1 MDFQTVMTATSRIER
16 ISKSYMD
23 FDAKIRRITDGKMGF
38 TEYNCFDDIWKEMS
52 IPDCLK
58 HIVEDRQELLNYY
71 CLVQIHFQ
79 GQFIVIARALKALKC
94 SLTWKIKS
102 AKNTGKECIT
112 SIVLES
118 RRIFLN
124 VCRNLLSAVRDNF
137 HHLEDLYH
145 SINRRAQK

>member
-58 HIVEDRQELLNYY
+58 HIVENEQELLNYY
-71 CLVQIHFQ
+71 CLSQIFFQ
-79 GQFIVIARALKALKC
+79 DQFIGISRVLKALKC
-94 SLTWKIKS
+94 RLSRKLKS
-102 AKNTGKECIT
+102 AKNVGEEYIT
-112 SIVLES
+112 SIILQS
-118 RRIFLN
+118 RRAFLN
-124 VCRNLLSAVRDNF
+124 VCRILLSLVRDNF
-137 HHLEDLYH
+137 YRLEDLYQT
-145 SINRRAQK
+145 INRNAQK